1 MNQAQRNNKTFP
13 FSCLNLFGVMIFAA
27 GLALAPQ
34 PAFAQH
40 GGGGGGGH
48 SGGGGG
54 GHSGGGHSSGGS
66 HGKSSAA
73 PPAGAYAHG
82 APSSSTP
89 AKPESGNSAFST
101 GSRVWG
107 GSELGSS
114 AKAAQNERFAASNN
128 IWQDPPASRSAAPDG
143 QVLRVGPN
151 TFYASSGRSVENP
164 AALSVRDSFSPART
178 ANMPHSLL
186 APRTNGP
193 FTEMRPEARHFFG
206 PEFGRRFHRPISF
219 NGCFGGFFPGFC
231 GGGYFLGPS
240 LFWGCDPFFWGWS
253 GCGLNYG
260 YGYGYGGDIG
270 YDYNYNY
277 NYDNGYNDSSGGP
290 GMNLQAQPM
299 GIPPEDENFIWQDA
313 PSGSGG
319 QAAPAPRVVTML
331 YFKDGS
337 SYGVTDYWL
346 AEGSL
351 HYVTSYGGENSV
363 RADLLDLQRTVDE
376 NAKNGVNFVLRPAT
390 PANPRP

>member
-1 MNQAQRNNKTFP
+1 MNRPRADLNTCGFSLI
-13 FSCLNLFGVMIFAA
+13 SCLPAILFAA
-27 GLALAPQ
+27 ALALAPQ

-48 SGGGGG
+48 AGGGG
-54 GHSGGGHSSGGS
+54 GHSGGGHASGGS
-66 HGKSSAA
+66 QGKSSGA
-73 PPAGAYAHG
+73 PPAGAAAHG

-89 AKPESGNSAFST
+89 AKPGPGNSAFSP

-107 GSELGSS
+107 GSELGSD
-114 AKAAQNERFAASNN
+114 AKAAPNERFAASNN
-128 IWQDPPASRSAAPDG
+128 IWQDPPASRSSSPG
-143 QVLRVGPN
+143 GRVLQVGPN
-151 TFYASSGRSVENP
+151 TFYATSGRSVENP
-164 AALSVRDSFSPART
+164 AFAGPPNAAGRT
-178 ANMPHSLL
+178 ANMPRSLFV
-186 APRTNGP
+186 PRTIGP
-193 FTEMRPEARHFFG
+193 FTEMRFEPRPFSASQ
-206 PEFGRRFHRPISF
+206 FGRRFHRPIFF

-231 GGGYFLGPS
+231 GGGFFFGPA
-240 LFWGCDPFFWGWS
+240 LFWGAGCDPFFWGWN

-260 YGYGYGGDIG
+260 YGYGYSGDVG
-270 YDYNYNY
+270 YDS
-277 NYDNGYNDSSGGP
+277 NYDNGYNGASGAP

-299 GIPPEDENFIWQDA
+299 GIPPEENYIWQDA
-313 PSGSGG
+313 PSSGSS

-346 AEGSL
+346 AEGNL

-376 NAKNGVNFVLRPAT
+376 NAKNGVNFVLRPAAPAT
-390 PANPRP
+390 PQP